1 MKLFGTMKEQDNQ
14 LVIGGVSSKDLVK
27 EYGSPLYVFDE
38 DLIREY
44 CRDYRNH
51 FKCEENNNRV
61 AFAGKA
67 FLTLQMCKLLKEEKM
82 HLDVVSGGELYT
94 AHKAGFPLEKVM
106 FHGNN
111 KTLDEIQLG
120 VKLGVGNFVVDNC
133 YEMEMLNNIAKEYNK
148 VQDIYLRITP
158 GIEAHTHEYIKTG
171 QIDSKFGFAPVGT
184 VIEDAIKKAIS
195 LESINLAGIHCHI
208 GSQIFDLEPY
218 ADAVEIM
225 LELVRN
231 TKDNLGYLIKEVDFG
246 GGFGVYYTKDDEP
259 KTTEEY
265 CKTIINKVDE
275 VCARTGQ
282 ERPILT
288 IEPGRS
294 IVANAGLTLYTVG
307 SIKEIPGIRT
317 YVSVDGGMTDNIRPA
332 LYNAEYE
339 CILANKVSEVSE
351 ETMTISGKCCESG
364 DILLENVKLPQVESG
379 DILAI
384 MTTGAYG
391 YSMSSNYNKIPK
403 PSVVMVKDNEARLI
417 CKRESYEDLLKN
429 DIE

>member
-1 MKLFGTMKEQDNQ
+1 MKLFGTMKTQDNN
-14 LVIGGVSSKDLVK
+14 LVVGGISAESLVK

-38 DLIREY
+38 ALIREY
-44 CRDYRNH
+44 CRDYREH

-67 FLTLQMCKLLKEEKM
+67 FLTLQMCKLLKEEQM
-82 HLDVVSGGELYT
+82 SLDVVSGGELYT

-111 KTLDEIQLG
+111 KTLDEIELG
-120 VKLGVGNFVVDNC
+120 VKLGVGNFVVDNY
-133 YEMEMLNNIAKEYNK
+133 YEMETLNEIAKEYNK
-148 VQDIYLRITP
+148 IQNIYLRITP

-195 LESINLAGIHCHI
+195 LENINLAGIHCHI

-218 ADAVEIM
+218 EDAVEIM

-231 TKDNLGYLIKEVDFG
+231 TKENFGHLIKEVDFG
-246 GGFGVYYTKDDEP
+246 GGFGIYYTEEDHP

-265 CKTIINKVDE
+265 CSVIINKVNE

-294 IVANAGLTLYTVG
+294 IVANAGLTLYTIG
-307 SIKEIPGIRT
+307 SVKEIPGVRK

-332 LYNAEYE
+332 LYNAKYE
-339 CILANKVSEVSE
+339 CILANKIEDDME
-351 ETMTISGKCCESG
+351 ETVTIAGKCCESG
-364 DILLENVKLPQVESG
+364 DILLENVKLPKVCSG

-403 PSVVMVKDNEARLI
+403 PAVVMVKDNEARLI
-417 CKRESYEDLLKN
+417 CRRESYDDLIKN
-429 DIE
+429 DIK

>member
-1 MKLFGTMKEQDNQ
+1 MKLFGMMKAQDNQ
-14 LVIGGVSSKDLVK
+14 LVIGGVSAEELVK
-27 EYGSPLYVFDE
+27 EYKSPLYVFDE
-38 DLIREY
+38 ALIREY
-44 CRDYRNH
+44 CRDYTKY

-67 FLTLQMCKLLKEEKM
+67 FLTIQMCKLLKEEKM
-82 HLDVVSGGELYT
+82 CLDVVSGGELYT
-94 AHKAGFPLEKVM
+94 AHKADFPLERVM

-111 KTLDEIQLG
+111 KTLDEIELG
-120 VKLGVGNFVVDNC
+120 IKLGVGNFVVDNY
-133 YEMEMLNNIAKEYNK
+133 YEMDALNDMAKNYNK

-158 GIEAHTHEYIKTG
+158 GIEAHTHDYIKTG

-195 LESINLAGIHCHI
+195 LENINLAGIHCHI

-218 ADAVEIM
+218 EDAVEIM
-225 LELVRN
+225 LELVR
-231 TKDNLGYLIKEVDFG
+231 KIKENLGYLIKEVDFG
-246 GGFGVYYTKDDEP
+246 GGFGIYYTEEDEP
-259 KTTEEY
+259 RTTEEY
-265 CKTIINKVDE
+265 CMTIINKVDE
-275 VCARTGQ
+275 VCERTGQ

-294 IVANAGLTLYTVG
+294 IVANAGITLYTIG
-307 SIKEIPGIRT
+307 SVKEIPNVRK
-317 YVSVDGGMTDNIRPA
+317 YVSIDGGMTDNIRPA
-332 LYNAEYE
+332 LYNAKYD
-339 CILANKVSEVSE
+339 CILANRITAAKE
-351 ETMTISGKCCESG
+351 ELITIAGKCCESG
-364 DILLENVKLPQVESG
+364 DILLENVKLPEVKSG

-403 PSVVMVKDNEARLI
+403 PAVVMVKDNEARLI

-429 DIE
+429 DIK